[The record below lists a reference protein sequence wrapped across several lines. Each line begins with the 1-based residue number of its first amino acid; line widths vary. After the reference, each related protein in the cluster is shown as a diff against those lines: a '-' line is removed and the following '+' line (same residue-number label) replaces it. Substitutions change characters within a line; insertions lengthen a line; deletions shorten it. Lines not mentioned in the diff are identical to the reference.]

1 MIKKCYIWFIYKMII
16 WLASYP
22 KSGNTWVK
30 IFLNSILFSKDQIDI
45 NKNNIRL
52 FPLRSDFNTLN
63 VNIDNIKEF
72 ADNCLNAQN
81 LINIDNKIKF
91 FKTHNAL
98 WKLGE
103 NAYTNEDNTLGV
115 LHIVRDPRN
124 VITSLKNHFNRK
136 SYEEALF
143 FLKDQK
149 KSIGS
154 RKTKDDGDLPTI
166 ISSWSNHYNSWK
178 KMKKNYLLIKY
189 ENLLKNP
196 LEEFIRISE
205 FIEKISKLNFQKQK
219 IEEAVKNCSFEKLS
233 EQEKKYGFIEA
244 NGNQKFFFLG
254 PKNNWKDLIEPEI
267 QKDIEISFKNEMIEL
282 GYL

>member
-1 MIKKCYIWFIYKMII
+1 MII

-30 IFLNSILFSKDQIDI
+30 IFLNSILFSKAKIDI

-52 FPLRSDFNTLN
+52 FPLRSDFNTININ
-63 VNIDNIKEF
+63 VDNIKDF
-72 ADNCLNAQN
+72 ADNCLYAQE
-81 LINIDNKIKF
+81 LINLDNKIKF

-98 WKLGE
+98 WKLGKKTF
-103 NAYTNEDNTLGV
+103 TNEENTLGV

-124 VITSLKNHFNRK
+124 VITSLKNHFNIK
-136 SYEEALF
+136 NYEDALV
-143 FLKDQK
+143 FLKDEK

-154 RKTKDDGDLPTI
+154 KSRKKESDLPTI

-178 KMKKNYLLIKY
+178 KMEKNNLLIKY

-196 LEEFIRISE
+196 LEEFMKISE
-205 FIEKISKLNFQKQK
+205 FIEKISKLKFQKEE
-219 IEEAVKNCSFEKLS
+219 IEKAVINCGFEKLQ
-233 EQEKKYGFIEA
+233 EQEKQNGFVEA
-244 NGNQKFFFLG
+244 LEKRQFFYLG
-254 PKNNWKDLIEPEI
+254 PKNNWKSLLEPKI
-267 QKDIEISFKNEMIEL
+267 QNDIEENFKKEMIEL

>member
-1 MIKKCYIWFIYKMII
+1 MII

-30 IFLNSILFSKDQIDI
+30 IFLNSILFSKNNIDI

-52 FPLRSDFNTLN
+52 FPLRSDFNTLDIN
-63 VNIDNIKEF
+63 VDNVKEF

-81 LINIDNKIKF
+81 LINLDNKIKF
-91 FKTHNAL
+91 FKTHNAF
-98 WKLGE
+98 WKLGDK
-103 NAYTNEDNTLGV
+103 AFTNEKNTLGV

-124 VITSLKNHFNRK
+124 IITSLKNHFDKEN
-136 SYEEALF
+136 YDDALK
-143 FLKDQK
+143 FLKDER

-154 RKTKDDGDLPTI
+154 KNQTSDSHLPTI

-189 ENLLKNP
+189 EKLLENP
-196 LEEFIRISE
+196 LEEFFKIAE
-205 FIEKISKLNFQKQK
+205 FIEKISKLNFEKKK
-219 IEEAVKNCSFEKLS
+219 IERAVANCAFENLK
-233 EQEKKYGFIEA
+233 EQEEKHGFIEA
-244 NGNQKFFFLG
+244 MDNQKFFFLG
-254 PKNNWKDLIEPEI
+254 PKNDWRNLIETKI
-267 QKDIEISFKNEMIEL
+267 QKNIEESFKKEMLEL

>member
-1 MIKKCYIWFIYKMII
+1 MIV

-30 IFLNSILFSKDQIDI
+30 IFLNSILFSEDNINI

-63 VNIDNIKEF
+63 INVDNVKEF
-72 ADNCLNAQN
+72 AHNCLDAQS
-81 LINIDNKIKF
+81 LINLDNKIKF

-103 NAYTNEDNTLGV
+103 KVFTNEENTLGV

-124 VITSLKNHFNRK
+124 IITSVKNHFNK
-136 SYEEALF
+136 KNYEEALI
-143 FLKDQK
+143 FLKDEK

-154 RKTKDDGDLPTI
+154 KISKDDGDLPTI

-178 KMKKNYLLIKY
+178 KFKKNNLLIKY
-189 ENLLKNP
+189 EDLLENP
-196 LEEFIRISE
+196 LKEFLKISE
-205 FIEKISKLNFQKQK
+205 FIQEISKLNFEKDK
-219 IEEAVKNCSFEKLS
+219 IVKAVKDCSFDKLRQ
-233 EQEKKYGFIEA
+233 QEEERGFVEA

-254 PKNNWKDLIEPEI
+254 PDNNWKILIEP
-267 QKDIEISFKNEMIEL
+267 DIRNNIERSFRNEMLEL

>member
-1 MIKKCYIWFIYKMII
+1 MII

-103 NAYTNEDNTLGV
+103 KTFTNEDNTLGV

-124 VITSLKNHFNRK
+124 LVTSLSNHSSITIDEGLVGIGNNDSFGNATVILNGGGISSSNTVSRSINK
-136 SYEEALF
+136 RCT
-143 FLKDQK
+143 K
-149 KSIGS
+149 KSDNHQYNLGLQN
-154 RKTKDDGDLPTI
+154 KTKCRWNCTTI
-166 ISSWSNHYNSWK
+166 QSEI
-178 KMKKNYLLIKY
+178 
-189 ENLLKNP
+189 NL
-196 LEEFIRISE
+196 
-205 FIEKISKLNFQKQK
+205 
-219 IEEAVKNCSFEKLS
+219 
-233 EQEKKYGFIEA
+233 
-244 NGNQKFFFLG
+244 
-254 PKNNWKDLIEPEI
+254 
-267 QKDIEISFKNEMIEL
+267 
-282 GYL
+282 

>member
-1 MIKKCYIWFIYKMII
+1 MII

-81 LINIDNKIKF
+81 LINIENKIKF

-103 NAYTNEDNTLGV
+103 KTFTNEDNTLGV

-136 SYEEALF
+136 NYEEALI

-154 RKTKDDGDLPTI
+154 RKQ
-166 ISSWSNHYNSWK
+166 
-178 KMKKNYLLIKY
+178 LLVGHHH
-189 ENLLKNP
+189 LL
-196 LEEFIRISE
+196 FS
-205 FIEKISKLNFQKQK
+205 
-219 IEEAVKNCSFEKLS
+219 
-233 EQEKKYGFIEA
+233 
-244 NGNQKFFFLG
+244 
-254 PKNNWKDLIEPEI
+254 LI
-267 QKDIEISFKNEMIEL
+267 L
-282 GYL
+282 

>member
-1 MIKKCYIWFIYKMII
+1 MII

-45 NKNNIRL
+45 NKNNIRS

-103 NAYTNEDNTLGV
+103 KTFTNEDNTLGV

-124 VITSLKNHFNRK
+124 VITSLKNHFNK
-136 SYEEALF
+136 KNYEEALI

-166 ISSWSNHYNSWK
+166 VSSWSNHYNSWK

-219 IEEAVKNCSFEKLS
+219 IEEAVENCSFEKLS
-233 EQEKKYGFIEA
+233 EQEKKHGFIEA

-254 PKNNWKDLIEPEI
+254 PKNNWKDIIEPEI

>member
-1 MIKKCYIWFIYKMII
+1 MIV

-30 IFLNSILFSKDQIDI
+30 IFLNSILFSKDNIDI

-52 FPLRSDFNTLN
+52 FPLRSDFNTLDIN
-63 VNIDNIKEF
+63 VDNVKEF
-72 ADNCLNAQN
+72 ANNCLHAQN
-81 LINIDNKIKF
+81 LINLNNEIKF

-103 NAYTNEDNTLGV
+103 KTFTNEENTMGV

-124 VITSLKNHFNRK
+124 VITSLKNHFNK
-136 SYEEALF
+136 NNYEDALI
-143 FLKDQK
+143 FLKDKK

-154 RKTKDDGDLPTI
+154 KDQMGNIHLPTI

-189 ENLLKNP
+189 EKLLENP
-196 LEEFIRISE
+196 LEEFIKISE
-205 FIEKISKLNFQKQK
+205 FIEKICKLKFEREK
-219 IEEAVKNCSFEKLS
+219 IKDAVINCGFEKLK
-233 EQEKKYGFIEA
+233 EQEEKHGFVEA
-244 NGNQKFFFLG
+244 MDNKKFFFLG
-254 PKNNWKDLIEPEI
+254 PKNDWRNLLEARI
-267 QKDIEISFKNEMIEL
+267 QKDIEESFKEEMVEL

>member
-1 MIKKCYIWFIYKMII
+1 MII

-103 NAYTNEDNTLGV
+103 KAFTNEDNSLGV

-124 VITSLKNHFNRK
+124 VITYSKTIL
-136 SYEEALF
+136 
-143 FLKDQK
+143 
-149 KSIGS
+149 IG
-154 RKTKDDGDLPTI
+154 KV
-166 ISSWSNHYNSWK
+166 
-178 KMKKNYLLIKY
+178 MKRL
-189 ENLLKNP
+189 
-196 LEEFIRISE
+196 
-205 FIEKISKLNFQKQK
+205 
-219 IEEAVKNCSFEKLS
+219 
-233 EQEKKYGFIEA
+233 
-244 NGNQKFFFLG
+244 
-254 PKNNWKDLIEPEI
+254 
-267 QKDIEISFKNEMIEL
+267 
-282 GYL
+282 

>member
-1 MIKKCYIWFIYKMII
+1 MII

-22 KSGNTWVK
+22 KSGNTWIK
-30 IFLNSILFSKDQIDI
+30 IFLNSILFSENIVNI

-63 VNIDNIKEF
+63 IDVDNVKEF
-72 ADNCLNAQN
+72 ADNCLNAQS
-81 LINIDNKIKF
+81 LINLDNKIKF

-103 NAYTNEDNTLGV
+103 KVFTNEENTLGV
-115 LHIVRDPRN
+115 IHIVRDPRN
-124 VITSLKNHFNRK
+124 IITSLKNHFNK
-136 SYEEALF
+136 KNYEESLI
-143 FLKDQK
+143 FLKDEK

-154 RKTKDDGDLPTI
+154 KISREDGDLPTI

-178 KMKKNYLLIKY
+178 KFKKNNLLIKY
-189 ENLLKNP
+189 EDLLVDP
-196 LEEFIRISE
+196 LKEFLKISE
-205 FIEKISKLNFQKQK
+205 FIKKISKLNFEKDK
-219 IEEAVKNCSFEKLS
+219 IIKAVRDCSFEKLS
-233 EQEKKYGFIEA
+233 QQEEKNGFIEA

-254 PKNNWKDLIEPEI
+254 PKNNWKNLIEPEI
-267 QKDIEISFKNEMIEL
+267 KNDIEKSFKKEMLEL

>member
-1 MIKKCYIWFIYKMII
+1 MIV

-30 IFLNSILFSKDQIDI
+30 IFLNSILFSEDKIDI

-63 VNIDNIKEF
+63 IDVDNVKEF
-72 ADNCLNAQN
+72 ADNCLYAQN
-81 LINIDNKIKF
+81 LINLDNEIKF

-103 NAYTNEDNTLGV
+103 KSFTNEENTLGV

-124 VITSLKNHFNRK
+124 VITSLKNHFNK
-136 SYEEALF
+136 KNYEDALD
-143 FLKDQK
+143 FLKDEKQ
-149 KSIGS
+149 SIGS
-154 RKTKDDGDLPTI
+154 KGETADIHLPTI

-189 ENLLKNP
+189 EKLLENP
-196 LEEFIRISE
+196 LEEFI
-205 FIEKISKLNFQKQK
+205 KISKFIERISNQKFAEEK
-219 IEEAVKNCSFEKLS
+219 IENAVINCGFEKLKK
-233 EQEKKYGFIEA
+233 QEERNGFVEA
-244 NGNQKFFFLG
+244 IDNQKFFFLG
-254 PKNNWKDLIEPEI
+254 PKNNWKILINEKI
-267 QKDIEISFKNEMIEL
+267 QKDIEKSFGKEMVEL